1 MHIVSISNIFEKK
14 KKKKDELTIG
24 NMCLLH
30 YDELSRKLIK
40 TH

>member
-14 KKKKDELTIG
+14 KKKDELTSA